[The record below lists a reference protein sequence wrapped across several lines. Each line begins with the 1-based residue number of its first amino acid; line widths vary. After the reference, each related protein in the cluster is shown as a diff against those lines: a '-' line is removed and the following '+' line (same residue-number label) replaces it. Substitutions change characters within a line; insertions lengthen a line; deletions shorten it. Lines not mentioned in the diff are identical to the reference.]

1 MDLLVYQ
8 PPTEGEPWTAEHLKK
23 TLLDLDPVHFY
34 LTMPKDPTAEYRV
47 LWYRQYYLG
56 PGCKVD
62 VLLPGTMHLPNLP
75 PSSAVLID
83 GVPLVPFSLL
93 LLHKLQGWDDHRI
106 AEEAHKRRK
115 LPQDAGDIK
124 RLLGMDDKVGEL
136 GEERPWSDR
145 ALFSEEFEE
154 LTRRRVREYCESYPQ
169 HVKRW
174 RVLGFEVPD
183 PPPKPE
189 KGKAGE
195 GKQEDVEEFEE
206 EEADEAEL
214 ELDDEEDEDEAK
226 AEAEEEKLVDALKK
240 VEIGA

>member
-1 MDLLVYQ
+1 MLVYQ
-8 PPTEGEPWTAEHLKK
+8 PPTAGEPWTAERLKK

-47 LWYRQYYLG
+47 LWFRQYYLG

-75 PSSAVLID
+75 PSSAVLVD

-124 RLLGMDDKVGEL
+124 RLLGMEEKVGEL
-136 GEERPWSDR
+136 GAARPWSDR

-154 LTRRRVREYCESYPQ
+154 LTRRRVREYCEAYPK

-183 PPPKPE
+183 PLPKPKAE
-189 KGKAGE
+189 KDEEGE
-195 GKQEDVEEFEE
+195 GKEEGEEELEE
-206 EEADEAEL
+206 EEGEDW
-214 ELDDEEDEDEAK
+214 DHDEDEDEAK
-226 AEAEEEKLVDALKK
+226 AEVQEEKLVEQLRKASLGADAQ
-240 VEIGA
+240 